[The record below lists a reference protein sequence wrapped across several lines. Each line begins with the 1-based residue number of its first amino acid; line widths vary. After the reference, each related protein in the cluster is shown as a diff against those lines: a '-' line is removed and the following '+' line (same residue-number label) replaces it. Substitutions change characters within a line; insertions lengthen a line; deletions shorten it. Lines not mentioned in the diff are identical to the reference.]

1 MILYPSDG
9 EHLRMEIAM
18 AAARMIAE
26 DGTDYATAKRK
37 AAKLILGNSKT
48 HGDVMPDNA
57 QVEAEVREYQAL
69 FMGDEQPARLKAL
82 RLLAGELMQTFER
95 FHPRL
100 VGAVVNGTAGEHTD
114 IHIQLFPESSKD
126 VAVFLL
132 NADVDY
138 VVGETAHTKQRGEFV
153 ETYSFMWKN
162 EGVHLTMYEPDDV
175 RGASKTGY
183 GNAQEYLNLRA
194 LKALLN
200 EDDPT

>member
-1 MILYPSDG
+1 
-9 EHLRMEIAM
+9 M

-26 DGTDYATAKRK
+26 DGTEYATAKRK

-114 IHIQLFPESSKD
+114 LHIQLFPESSKD

-162 EGVHLTMYEPDDV
+162 EGVHLTIYEPDDV
-175 RGASKTGY
+175 RSASKTG
-183 GNAQEYLNLRA
+183 NRHTQEYLNLRM
-194 LKALLN
+194 LKALLT

>member
-1 MILYPSDG
+1 
-9 EHLRMEIAM
+9 MEIAM

-82 RLLAGELMQTFER
+82 RLLALELMQTFER

-162 EGVHLTMYEPDDV
+162 EGVHLTIYEPDDV
-175 RGASKTGY
+175 RSSSKTGN
-183 GNAQEYLNLRA
+183 GHSQEYLNLRM
-194 LKALLN
+194 LKALLT

>member
-37 AAKLILGNSKT
+37 AAKLILGNNKT
-48 HGDVMPDNA
+48 PGDVMPDNA

-69 FMGDEQPARLKAL
+69 FMGHEQPARLKAL
-82 RLLAGELMQTFER
+82 RLLALELMQTFER

-132 NADVDY
+132 NADIDY

-162 EGVHLTMYEPDDV
+162 EGVHLTIYEPDDV
-175 RGASKTGY
+175 RSASKTGN
-183 GNAQEYLNLRA
+183 GHAQEYLNLRM
-194 LKALLN
+194 LKALLT

>member
-82 RLLAGELMQTFER
+82 RLLAVELMQTFER

-162 EGVHLTMYEPDDV
+162 EGVHLTIYEPDDV
-175 RGASKTGY
+175 RSASKTGN
-183 GNAQEYLNLRA
+183 GHTQEYLNLRM
-194 LKALLN
+194 LKALLS

>member
-37 AAKLILGNSKT
+37 AAKLILGNNKT
-48 HGDVMPDNA
+48 PGDVMPDNA

-82 RLLAGELMQTFER
+82 RLLALELMQTFER

-132 NADVDY
+132 NADIDY

-162 EGVHLTMYEPDDV
+162 EGVHLTIYEPDDV
-175 RGASKTGY
+175 RSASKTGN
-183 GNAQEYLNLRA
+183 GHAQEYLNLRM
-194 LKALLN
+194 LKALLT

>member
-37 AAKLILGNSKT
+37 AAKLILGNNKT

-82 RLLAGELMQTFER
+82 RLLALELMQTFER

-162 EGVHLTMYEPDDV
+162 EGVHLTIYEPDDV
-175 RGASKTGY
+175 RSASKTGN
-183 GNAQEYLNLRA
+183 GHAQEYLNLRM
-194 LKALLN
+194 LKALLT

>member
-1 MILYPSDG
+1 MIHYPSDG

-82 RLLAGELMQTFER
+82 RLLALELMQTFER

-100 VGAVVNGTAGEHTD
+100 VGAVVNGTASEHTD

-138 VVGETAHTKQRGEFV
+138 VVGETGHANQRGELV

-175 RGASKTGY
+175 RSASKTGN
-183 GNAQEYLNLRA
+183 GNAQEYLNLRM

>member
-37 AAKLILGNSKT
+37 AAKLILGNNKT
-48 HGDVMPDNA
+48 PGDVMPDNA

-82 RLLAGELMQTFER
+82 RLLALELMQILER

-138 VVGETAHTKQRGEFV
+138 DVSETGHANQRGELV
-153 ETYSFMWKN
+153 ETYSYMWKN

-175 RGASKTGY
+175 RSVSKTGN

>member
-1 MILYPSDG
+1 
-9 EHLRMEIAM
+9 
-18 AAARMIAE
+18 
-26 DGTDYATAKRK
+26 
-37 AAKLILGNSKT
+37 
-48 HGDVMPDNA
+48 MPDNA

-114 IHIQLFPESSKD
+114 IRIQLFPESSKD

-138 VVGETAHTKQRGEFV
+138 VVSETGHANQRGELV

-162 EGVHLTMYEPDDV
+162 EGVHLTLYEPDDV
-175 RGASKTGY
+175 RSASKTGN
-183 GNAQEYLNLRA
+183 GNAQEYLNLRM

>member
-1 MILYPSDG
+1 MILYPSEG

-37 AAKLILGNSKT
+37 AAKLILGNNKT
-48 HGDVMPDNA
+48 PGDVMPDNA

-82 RLLAGELMQTFER
+82 RLLALELMQTFER

-132 NADVDY
+132 NADIDY

-162 EGVHLTMYEPDDV
+162 EGVHLTIYEPDDV
-175 RGASKTGY
+175 RSASKTGN
-183 GNAQEYLNLRA
+183 GHAQEYLNLRM
-194 LKALLN
+194 LKALLT

>member
-1 MILYPSDG
+1 MIHYPSDG

-82 RLLAGELMQTFER
+82 RLLAVELMQTFER

-162 EGVHLTMYEPDDV
+162 EGVHLTIYEPDDV
-175 RGASKTGY
+175 RSASKTGN
-183 GNAQEYLNLRA
+183 GHTQEYLNLRM
-194 LKALLN
+194 LKALLS

>member
-9 EHLRMEIAM
+9 EDLRTEIAM

-26 DGTDYATAKRK
+26 DGADYGTAKRK

-48 HGDVMPDNA
+48 RGDVMPDNA

-69 FMGDEQPARLKAL
+69 FMGDEQPARLKMLRVLAL
-82 RLLAGELMQTFER
+82 ELMQTFER

-100 VGAVVNGTAGEHTD
+100 IGAVANGTASEHSD
-114 IHIQLFPESSKD
+114 IHLQLFPESGKD

-138 VVGETAHTKQRGEFV
+138 VVGETAHAKQRGELV
-153 ETYSFMWKN
+153 ETYSFMWKK
-162 EGVHLTMYEPDDV
+162 EGVHLTIYEPDDV
-175 RGASKTGY
+175 RSASRASNAK
-183 GNAQEYLNLRA
+183 AQEQLSLTSLRA
-194 LKALLN
+194 LLTENDQA
-200 EDDPT
+200 

>member
-48 HGDVMPDNA
+48 PGDVMPDNA

-82 RLLAGELMQTFER
+82 RLLALELMQTFER

-162 EGVHLTMYEPDDV
+162 EGVHLTIYEPDDV
-175 RGASKTGY
+175 RSASKTGN
-183 GNAQEYLNLRA
+183 GHAQEYLNLRM
-194 LKALLN
+194 LKALLT

>member
-1 MILYPSDG
+1 
-9 EHLRMEIAM
+9 MEIAM

-82 RLLAGELMQTFER
+82 RLLALELMQTFER

-132 NADVDY
+132 NADIDY

-162 EGVHLTMYEPDDV
+162 EGIHLTIYEPDDV
-175 RGASKTGY
+175 RSASKTGN
-183 GNAQEYLNLRA
+183 GHAQEYLNLRM
-194 LKALLN
+194 LKALLT

>member
-82 RLLAGELMQTFER
+82 RLLALELMQTFER

-114 IHIQLFPESSKD
+114 LHIQLFPESSKD

-162 EGVHLTMYEPDDV
+162 EGVHLTIYEPDDV
-175 RGASKTGY
+175 RSASKTGN
-183 GNAQEYLNLRA
+183 GHTQEYLNLRM
-194 LKALLN
+194 LKALLS

>member
-82 RLLAGELMQTFER
+82 RLLAVELMQTFER

-114 IHIQLFPESSKD
+114 LHIQLFPESSKD

-162 EGVHLTMYEPDDV
+162 EGVHLTIYEPDDV
-175 RGASKTGY
+175 RSASKTGN
-183 GNAQEYLNLRA
+183 GHTQEYLNLRM
-194 LKALLN
+194 LKALLS

>member
-37 AAKLILGNSKT
+37 AAKLILGNNKT

-82 RLLAGELMQTFER
+82 RLLAVELMQTFER

-162 EGVHLTMYEPDDV
+162 EGVHLTIYEPDDV
-175 RGASKTGY
+175 RSASKTGN
-183 GNAQEYLNLRA
+183 GHAQEYLNLRM
-194 LKALLN
+194 LKALLT

>member
-82 RLLAGELMQTFER
+82 RLLAVELMQTFER

-100 VGAVVNGTAGEHTD
+100 VGAMVNGTAGEHTD

-162 EGVHLTMYEPDDV
+162 EGIHLTIYEPDDV
-175 RGASKTGY
+175 RSASKTGN
-183 GNAQEYLNLRA
+183 GHAQEYLNLRM
-194 LKALLN
+194 LKALLT

>member
-37 AAKLILGNSKT
+37 AAKLILGNNKT
-48 HGDVMPDNA
+48 PGDVMPDNA

-82 RLLAGELMQTFER
+82 RLLALELMQTFER

-162 EGVHLTMYEPDDV
+162 EGVHLTIYEPDDV
-175 RGASKTGY
+175 RSASKTGN
-183 GNAQEYLNLRA
+183 GHAQEYLNLRM
-194 LKALLN
+194 LKALLT

>member
-37 AAKLILGNSKT
+37 AAKLILGNNKT
-48 HGDVMPDNA
+48 PGDVMPDNA

-69 FMGDEQPARLKAL
+69 FMGDEQPARLNAL
-82 RLLAGELMQTFER
+82 RLLALELMQTFER

-162 EGVHLTMYEPDDV
+162 EGVHLTIYEPDDV
-175 RGASKTGY
+175 RSASKTGN
-183 GNAQEYLNLRA
+183 GHAQEYLNLRM
-194 LKALLN
+194 LKALLT

>member
-26 DGTDYATAKRK
+26 DGTEYATAKRK

-114 IHIQLFPESSKD
+114 LHIQLFPESSKD

-162 EGVHLTMYEPDDV
+162 EGVHLTIYEPDDV
-175 RGASKTGY
+175 RSASKTGN
-183 GNAQEYLNLRA
+183 GHAQEYLNLRM
-194 LKALLN
+194 LKALLT

>member
-1 MILYPSDG
+1 MIHYPSDG

-82 RLLAGELMQTFER
+82 RLLALELMQTFER

-138 VVGETAHTKQRGEFV
+138 VVGETGHANQRGELV

-175 RGASKTGY
+175 RSASKTGN
-183 GNAQEYLNLRA
+183 GNAQEYLNLRM

>member
-37 AAKLILGNSKT
+37 AAKLILGNNKT

-132 NADVDY
+132 NADIDY

-162 EGVHLTMYEPDDV
+162 EGVHLTIYEPDDV
-175 RGASKTGY
+175 RSASKTGN
-183 GNAQEYLNLRA
+183 GHAQEYLNLRM
-194 LKALLN
+194 LKALLT

>member
-9 EHLRMEIAM
+9 EHLRMEIAI

-37 AAKLILGNSKT
+37 AAKLILGNNKT
-48 HGDVMPDNA
+48 PGDVMPDNA

-82 RLLAGELMQTFER
+82 RLLALELMQTFER

-132 NADVDY
+132 NADIDY

-162 EGVHLTMYEPDDV
+162 EGVHLTIYEPDDV
-175 RGASKTGY
+175 RSASKTGN
-183 GNAQEYLNLRA
+183 GHAQEYLNLRM
-194 LKALLN
+194 LKALLT

>member
-18 AAARMIAE
+18 AAARIIAE

-82 RLLAGELMQTFER
+82 RLLALELMQTFER

-162 EGVHLTMYEPDDV
+162 EGIHLTIYEPDDV
-175 RGASKTGY
+175 RSASKTGN
-183 GNAQEYLNLRA
+183 GHAQEYLNLRM
-194 LKALLN
+194 LKALLT

>member
-37 AAKLILGNSKT
+37 AAKLILGNNKT
-48 HGDVMPDNA
+48 PGDVMPDNA

-82 RLLAGELMQTFER
+82 RLLALELMQTFER

-132 NADVDY
+132 NADIDY

-162 EGVHLTMYEPDDV
+162 EGVHLTIYEPDDV
-175 RGASKTGY
+175 RSASKTGN
-183 GNAQEYLNLRA
+183 GHAQEYLNLLM
-194 LKALLN
+194 LKALLT

>member
-162 EGVHLTMYEPDDV
+162 EGVHLTIYEPDDV
-175 RGASKTGY
+175 RSASKTGN
-183 GNAQEYLNLRA
+183 GHTQEYLNLRM
-194 LKALLN
+194 LKALLT

>member
-26 DGTDYATAKRK
+26 DGTDYAAAKRK
-37 AAKLILGNSKT
+37 AAKLILGNNKT
-48 HGDVMPDNA
+48 PGDVMPDNA

-82 RLLAGELMQTFER
+82 RLLALELMQIFER

-132 NADVDY
+132 NADIDY

-162 EGVHLTMYEPDDV
+162 EGVHLTIYEPDDV
-175 RGASKTGY
+175 RSASKTGN
-183 GNAQEYLNLRA
+183 GHAQEYLNLRM
-194 LKALLN
+194 LKALLT

>member
-114 IHIQLFPESSKD
+114 LHIQLFPESSKD
-126 VAVFLL
+126 VAVFLS

-162 EGVHLTMYEPDDV
+162 EGVHLTIYEPDDV
-175 RGASKTGY
+175 RSASKTGN
-183 GNAQEYLNLRA
+183 GHTQEYLNLRM
-194 LKALLN
+194 LKALLT

>member
-37 AAKLILGNSKT
+37 AAKLILGNNKT
-48 HGDVMPDNA
+48 PGDVMPDNA

-82 RLLAGELMQTFER
+82 RLLAVELMQILER

-132 NADVDY
+132 NADIDY

-162 EGVHLTMYEPDDV
+162 EGVHLTIYEPDDV
-175 RGASKTGY
+175 RSASKTGN
-183 GNAQEYLNLRA
+183 GHAQEYLNLRM
-194 LKALLN
+194 LKALLT

>member
-1 MILYPSDG
+1 MILYPSDC

-37 AAKLILGNSKT
+37 AAKLILGNNKT
-48 HGDVMPDNA
+48 PGDVMPDNA

-82 RLLAGELMQTFER
+82 RLLALELMQTFER

-132 NADVDY
+132 NADIDY

-162 EGVHLTMYEPDDV
+162 EGVHLTIYEPDDV
-175 RGASKTGY
+175 RSASKTGN
-183 GNAQEYLNLRA
+183 GHAQEYLNLRM
-194 LKALLN
+194 LKALLT

>member
-138 VVGETAHTKQRGEFV
+138 VVGETAHTKQRGEFL

-162 EGVHLTMYEPDDV
+162 EGVHLTIYEPDDV
-175 RGASKTGY
+175 RSASKTGN
-183 GNAQEYLNLRA
+183 GHTQEYLNLRM
-194 LKALLN
+194 LKALLT

>member
-9 EHLRMEIAM
+9 EQLRSEIAM

-26 DGTDYATAKRK
+26 DGADYATAKRK

-48 HGDVMPDNA
+48 RGDVMPDNA

-82 RLLAGELMQTFER
+82 RVLALELMHTFER

-100 VGAVVNGTAGEHTD
+100 VGAVANGTASEHSD
-114 IHIQLFPESSKD
+114 IHLQLFPESSKD

-138 VVGETAHTKQRGEFV
+138 VVGETTHAKQRGELV
-153 ETYSFMWKN
+153 ETYSFMWKK
-162 EGVHLTMYEPDDV
+162 EGVHLTIYEPDDM
-175 RGASKTGY
+175 RSTPRS
-183 GNAQEYLNLRA
+183 GNGKVPEQLTINMLN
-194 LKALLN
+194 ALLN
-200 EDDPT
+200 ENDPA

>member
-1 MILYPSDG
+1 MIHYPSDG

-37 AAKLILGNSKT
+37 AAKLILGNNKT
-48 HGDVMPDNA
+48 PGDVMPDNA

-82 RLLAGELMQTFER
+82 RLLALELMQILER

-132 NADVDY
+132 NQGLNYDVSEANHFLHAGRSLEILSLLWK
-138 VVGETAHTKQRGEFV
+138 GEA
-153 ETYSFMWKN
+153 
-162 EGVHLTMYEPDDV
+162 VHLTLYEQDDQ
-175 RGASKTGY
+175 RQIAKSA
-183 GNAQEYLNLRA
+183 GNRKIEKADLNAVRA
-194 LKALLN
+194 LIKEN
-200 EDDPT
+200 STE

>member
-37 AAKLILGNSKT
+37 AAKLILGNNKT

-57 QVEAEVREYQAL
+57 QVEAEVREYQEL

-82 RLLAGELMQTFER
+82 RLLALELMQTFER

-132 NADVDY
+132 NADIDY

-162 EGVHLTMYEPDDV
+162 EGVHLTIYEPDDV
-175 RGASKTGY
+175 RSASKTGN
-183 GNAQEYLNLRA
+183 GHAQEYLNLRM
-194 LKALLN
+194 LKALLT

>member
-1 MILYPSDG
+1 MIHYPSDG

-114 IHIQLFPESSKD
+114 LHIQLFPESSKD

-162 EGVHLTMYEPDDV
+162 EGVHLTIYEPDDV
-175 RGASKTGY
+175 RSASKTGN
-183 GNAQEYLNLRA
+183 GHAQEYLNLRM
-194 LKALLN
+194 LKALLT

>member
-138 VVGETAHTKQRGEFV
+138 VVGETAHSKQRGEFV

-162 EGVHLTMYEPDDV
+162 EGVHLTIYEPDDV
-175 RGASKTGY
+175 RSASKTGN
-183 GNAQEYLNLRA
+183 GHAQEYLNLRM
-194 LKALLN
+194 LKALLT
-200 EDDPT
+200 EDDPK

>member
-37 AAKLILGNSKT
+37 AAKLILGNNKT

-82 RLLAGELMQTFER
+82 RLLALELMQTFER

-132 NADVDY
+132 NADIDY

-162 EGVHLTMYEPDDV
+162 EGVHLTIYEPDDV
-175 RGASKTGY
+175 RSASKTGN
-183 GNAQEYLNLRA
+183 GHAQEYLNLRM
-194 LKALLN
+194 LKALLT